1 MKHRCTDA
9 AMEYFRAEVMEMC
22 HAAGLHQIDLLNGS
36 KIRVTEREYWAKK
49 KGQHALD
56 AANAALAKQGFP
68 IRQTKFETD
77 KDKLRDAIRKA
88 LADAVSFEDF
98 AEKLLRQ
105 GITVKESRS
114 RLSYLT
120 SDRTKP
126 ITARKLGD
134 DFDKTAV
141 FAALDRN
148 AKQSKLKN
156 PPSIREFLQQ
166 RNKFS
171 RMVDVEAKK
180 AKGQGYVNWAKKHNL
195 KNMSKALVLYE
206 EHGFSSPEELD
217 AACNA
222 ANQERSD
229 ALAALKDVE
238 SAIRDKKEL
247 QRHVLRYFKTKP
259 LREGLNACK
268 TDKACLAYRRVHESE
283 FVLLDAAKRFFDA
296 KGLKKLPSHK
306 ALQQEIEQLIQEKNQ
321 LYTEYQAAK
330 QRVNE
335 LNTIRYNLEQT
346 LNSKRSQQPER

>member
-1 MKHRCTDA
+1 MRKSYNTPKRTHIVKTRLNDDEYDMFLKR
-9 AMEYFRAEVMEMC
+9 MEGY
-22 HAAGLHQIDLLNGS
+22 GLNQSAFLRKAISGATIRPVIVVSLVNDELL
-36 KIRVTEREYWAKK
+36 
-49 KGQHALD
+49 
-56 AANAALAKQGFP
+56 AALGKLTAEYGRIGSNLNQIARHLNEG
-68 IRQTKFETD
+68 QT
-77 KDKLRDAIRKA
+77 
-88 LADAVSFEDF
+88 
-98 AEKLLRQ
+98 
-105 GITVKESRS
+105 
-114 RLSYLT
+114 
-120 SDRTKP
+120 P
-126 ITARKLGD
+126 
-134 DFDKTAV
+134 
-141 FAALDRN
+141 
-148 AKQSKLKN
+148 
-156 PPSIREFLQQ
+156 
-166 RNKFS
+166 
-171 RMVDVEAKK
+171 
-180 AKGQGYVNWAKKHNL
+180 YVNWAKKHNL

-321 LYTEYQAAK
+321 LYNEYQAAK